1 MRVLFAGTPEIALP
15 SLRLLH
21 EHGYISA
28 VLSSPDAPK
37 GRSKRL
43 VPSPVKELALEL
55 GLPVLTPSRL
65 GREAREEIRP
75 LEADLLAV
83 VAYGKIFGPKFLE
96 LFPRGGVNLHP
107 SLLPKFRG
115 PAPLP
120 ATILAGEKEW
130 GLSVQQIALE
140 MDAGD
145 IYTQRRFPLQGTE
158 TAAELASRAAEEG
171 AEALL
176 ETVRM
181 IEAGEAQADPQNEA
195 EASYFGLI
203 RKNDGEIDWTLS
215 ATEID
220 RRVRAYNPWPGAYSW
235 YDGQKLSLWE
245 TRPVEREHADAS
257 PGTVVAVDTGAGI
270 LVQTGSGLLALH
282 SLQLQGKKRLP
293 WKAFMNG
300 VRGLEG
306 AILGGNR

>member
-21 EHGYISA
+21 EHGYVAA

-37 GRSKRL
+37 GRSKQPT
-43 VPSPVKELALEL
+43 PSPVKELASSF
-55 GLPVLTPSRL
+55 GLPVVTPERL
-65 GREAREEIRP
+65 GKAAREDIRP
-75 LEADLLAV
+75 FEADLLAV

-120 ATILAGEKEW
+120 ATILAGEEEW
-130 GLSVQQIALE
+130 GLSVQRISLE

-145 IYTQRRFPLQGTE
+145 IYTQRSYPLEGRETTAELTE
-158 TAAELASRAAEEG
+158 MAAERG

-176 ETVRM
+176 ETVRR
-181 IEAGEAQADPQNEA
+181 IEAGTADATLQDESG
-195 EASYFGLI
+195 ASYFGLI
-203 RKNDGEIDWTLS
+203 RKNDGEIAWNLP
-215 ATEID
+215 AVEID
-220 RRVRAYNPWPGAYSW
+220 RRVRAFNPWPGAFTW
-235 YDGQKLSLWE
+235 LEGKKLSLWE
-245 TRPVEREHADAS
+245 SMPINDGGESES
-257 PGTVVAVDTGAGI
+257 PGKVVAVDKSDGI
-270 LVQTGSGLLALH
+270 LVQTGSGLLALR

-300 VRGLEG
+300 VRGIEG
-306 AILGGNR
+306 ATLGGNR